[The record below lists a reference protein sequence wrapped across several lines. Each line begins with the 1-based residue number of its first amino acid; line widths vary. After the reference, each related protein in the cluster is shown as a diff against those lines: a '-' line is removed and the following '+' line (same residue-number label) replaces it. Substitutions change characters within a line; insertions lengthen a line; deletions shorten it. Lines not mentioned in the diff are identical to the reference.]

1 MSAQKVVFHGPANT
15 PACTVEHGPAPE
27 PGPGEMLGKVLL
39 ATVCGS
45 DLHLLSGR
53 RHHGVPSV
61 LGHEAV
67 LEVVRD
73 RRGDGGLPVGSRVTF
88 SIIDSCFNCD
98 RCSAGLPQ
106 KCRQLFKYG
115 HALLSNGTGFNGCYA
130 THLVVRRGVH
140 VVPIPDHV
148 TDRMAA
154 PVNCALATVV
164 NAVSCIP
171 GNENIASEFRH
182 QLNVGLENVSSHGD
196 DVTNRDHGN
205 DDVISKGP
213 IMVQGAGLLGLYAC
227 ALLRERGY
235 ERVFCTDLN
244 EERLK
249 LVPGFG
255 GTPVLAG
262 KEDPEDSGK
271 ENSFDAVIEVCG
283 APSVVPSGVRLLRPG
298 GTYVLVGMVHPQ
310 SQLDIRGDQIIMKCL
325 SVHGVHNYAPWHLTA
340 AVQFLARTADK
351 YPYEDLVGEDFPL
364 SEFSA
369 AAEMAEKQVYPR
381 VALKP

>member
-1 MSAQKVVFHGPANT
+1 MAAQKVVFHGPTHT
-15 PACTVEHGPAPE
+15 PVCTVETGPAPE
-27 PGPGEMLGKVLL
+27 PGPGEILGRIRL

-45 DLHLLSGR
+45 DLHSLSGR

-67 LEVVRD
+67 LEVVQD
-73 RRGDGGLPVGSRVTF
+73 RRGDRALPPGTRVTF

-140 VVPIPDHV
+140 VVPLPDHV
-148 TDRMAA
+148 TDKMAA

-171 GNENIASEFRH
+171 GNENIAAE
-182 QLNVGLENVSSHGD
+182 
-196 DVTNRDHGN
+196 
-205 DDVISKGP
+205 GP

-235 ERVFCTDLN
+235 EFVYCTDLN
-244 EERLK
+244 QDRLK
-249 LVPGFG
+249 LVPRFG

-271 ENSFDAVIEVCG
+271 EDSFHAVIEVCG
-283 APSVVPSGVRLLRPG
+283 APSVVPSGIRLLRPG
-298 GTYVLVGMVHPQ
+298 GTYVLVGMVHPR
-310 SQLDIRGDQIIMKCL
+310 SQLDIRGDQIIGKCL
-325 SVHGVHNYAPWHLTA
+325 SIHGVHNYAPWHLTA
-340 AVQFLARTADK
+340 AVQFLARTAGK
-351 YPYEDLVGEDFPL
+351 YPYEDLVGADFL
-364 SEFSA
+364 LTEFAA